1 MNSQQKDK
9 DSPMKRIERPTAR
22 YLACGAVAVA
32 LTLAGCSADRPGPSG
47 GAPGSSEEPLKM
59 AFVPGIASDPF
70 FRAMEIAAKEEAKE
84 LGIDLIWQG
93 AANEYSPQ
101 SQLPFVDAAL
111 TEDIDALVL
120 VPTDADALQPSVAKA
135 VSKGIPV
142 ITVDT
147 TVSDRSDLVAHI
159 TGDNEDG
166 GARAAKELNAQATG
180 GGRVLIISASPTN
193 TTGTQRVNGFQSA
206 VKKKFDALD
215 LLPVQYAY
223 SQPSEATTILNTTLL
238 ENPDLA
244 GVFAVDG
251 TSCTGAVAA
260 LNNSNKV
267 GDVKLICYDAYAA
280 QVADLEAGVISA
292 LIAQDPAREARL
304 ALQFAYAKVTGEGSD
319 EIEDEVVIPNVVM
332 NLDNL
337 DETRKY
343 QYAE

>member
-1 MNSQQKDK
+1 
-9 DSPMKRIERPTAR
+9 MKRINKRTSLGVAGGVAIAA
-22 YLACGAVAVA
+22 LA
-32 LTLAGCSADRPGPSG
+32 LAGCSTESG
-47 GAPGSSEEPLKM
+47 EQGGDGQGGSEEQITV
-59 AFVPGIASDPF
+59 AFIPGIASDPF
-70 FRAMEIAAKEEAKE
+70 FRAMEIAAKEEAEE
-84 LGIDLIWQG
+84 LGIKLIWQG
-93 AANEYSPQ
+93 AADQYSPQ

-135 VSKGIPV
+135 VSQDIPV

-147 TVSDRSDLVAHI
+147 TVSDRSDLVSHI
-159 TGDNEDG
+159 TGDNEEG
-166 GARAAKELNAQATG
+166 GARAAEEMNEQTG
-180 GGRVLIISASPTN
+180 GSGKILVISASPTN
-193 TTGTQRVNGFQSA
+193 TTGTQRVDGFESTLA
-206 VKKKFDALD
+206 EDFDGLD
-215 LLPVQYAY
+215 MLPVQYAY

-280 QVADLEAGVISA
+280 QVAELESGAISA
-292 LIAQDPAREARL
+292 LIAQDPAEEARL
-304 ALQFAYAKVTGEGSD
+304 ALRFAYAAATGEGEE

-337 DETRKY
+337 DETREY